1 MSIDP
6 SSNEDPEIAAIAA
19 VGAALSKLDDEE
31 ARRRVIDYIVDR
43 FAPKVAPADGA
54 AVAEAP
60 TSCLMPTYRA
70 PNVSGALAAPRSSVA
85 GMGLVPREIPGIARI
100 TDTGEMK
107 ITVRD
112 LKAKNA
118 RDAVV
123 RLSHITIWAHEKL
136 TGLPLSSRKGLTPI
150 LKEWRIYSGN
160 ARSWLA
166 NNKGFIRSGDSLML
180 DAHARRDAEAYAAD
194 VVNDDVTGT
203 WRPR

>member
-1 MSIDP
+1 MSSDQFT
-6 SSNEDPEIAAIAA
+6 NEDPEIAAIAA
-19 VGAALSKLDDEE
+19 VGAALSRLTDVE
-31 ARRRVIDYIVDR
+31 ARRRVIDYIIKR
-43 FAPKVAPADGA
+43 FAPKAVP
-54 AVAEAP
+54 AVASDPAAEMEFGVFEATQRP
-60 TSCLMPTYRA
+60 GARA
-70 PNVSGALAAPRSSVA
+70 ALVAQRSPLA
-85 GMGLVPREIPGIARI
+85 GMGLQPREIPGIAHV

-112 LKAKNA
+112 IKAKNA

-123 RLSHITIWAHEKL
+123 RLSHIAIWAHEKL
-136 TGLPLSSRKGLTPI
+136 TGQPLSSRKGLTPI

-194 VVNDDVTGT
+194 VVNDEITGT
-203 WRPR
+203 WKPR

>member
-1 MSIDP
+1 MQAFRQAYASR
-6 SSNEDPEIAAIAA
+6 SAAI
-19 VGAALSKLDDEE
+19 E
-31 ARRRVIDYIVDR
+31 
-43 FAPKVAPADGA
+43 
-54 AVAEAP
+54 
-60 TSCLMPTYRA
+60 
-70 PNVSGALAAPRSSVA
+70 RSPLA

-107 ITVRD
+107 ITIRD

-123 RLSHITIWAHEKL
+123 RLSHIAVWAHETL
-136 TGLPLSSRKGLTPI
+136 TGQPLSSRKGLTPI

-166 NNKGFIRSGDSLML
+166 HNKGFIRSGDSLML

-194 VVNDDVTGT
+194 VTNDDVTGI